1 MSLPRLKIAHR
12 LALSYGAII
21 LLLIA
26 TTFVGIGKLKELSAT
41 TDDALTDKYPKIIL
55 VNQMNADL
63 GIIAR
68 AMRNALIL
76 NDQDQLRV
84 QISDIKTASGR
95 MANALFQLSH
105 EITDADGQE
114 LLRQI
119 RIVNSAYSVNQ
130 DDFTELIAEH
140 KMEEARNLLRVD
152 LYGYQNAYFELLDK
166 LNRNQGDLMELSS
179 KEVART
185 YRTARNVMFAL
196 IGAAVLLSVG
206 ITFLISRSLLRQLG
220 GEPDYAAAIAREIAA
235 GNLLSRIYI
244 AENDQSSLLFVMAGM
259 RDRLIERDNAL
270 HDVNRDLANSIE
282 ALKKMQEDLISNEK
296 LAALGALVA
305 GISHE
310 LNTPIGNGI
319 TAASTLIELTSVFA
333 RDAKS
338 GMTRSS
344 LNSYIDNVTEASE
357 ILLRNLTRAGD
368 LVLSFKQV
376 AADREASQGRRFI
389 LYDLVEEILLM
400 LRPDIKKDPYVVTL
414 DIPKDI
420 VMESYPGPLSQVII
434 NLLNNAMLHGFDGRE
449 SGTVSISAIQANA
462 DQVEISVADDGKGIS
477 PENLKRIYDP
487 FFTTKLG
494 AGSSGLGLHITY
506 NIVTRILAGRI
517 RVVSALNMGTTFII
531 SLPMMVLIK
540 QDECLEDRT

>member
-1 MSLPRLKIAHR
+1 
-12 LALSYGAII
+12 

-319 TAASTLIELTSVFA
+319 TAASTLIDLTSVFA

>member
-319 TAASTLIELTSVFA
+319 TAASTLIDLTSVFA